1 MSKRS
6 ILFVLVAFVFT
17 NLNLVVVAEEIL
29 LEAEAAD
36 SIASPLEVF
45 PDSGYDPV
53 KNAEGK
59 GEPSGGKYIG
69 TTGSASGNNDLIYT
83 EGAKYDFTVKGGTY
97 KVVARVSNVDDDSF
111 WMRIKTATTNT
122 KNNSN
127 GWVLWNG
134 IRPQT
139 PDWHWV
145 AVHSSDDNKQIVHFT
160 LSEGKHTIEWL
171 HRENE
176 NFLDCFIITDNLE
189 LDPNTLPDA
198 VPKPSKKEPDS

>member
-1 MSKRS
+1 MFKKLV
-6 ILFVLVAFVFT
+6 LFALVAAFSLT
-17 NLNLVVVAEEIL
+17 INLAVIAEEIW

-53 KNAEGK
+53 KSAEAK

-69 TTGSASGNNDLIYT
+69 TTGSVSGNNDLIYT
-83 EGAKYDFTVKGGTY
+83 EGAKSNFTVKGGEY
-97 KVVARVSNVDDDSF
+97 KVIARVSNVQDDSF

-145 AVHSSDDNKQIVHFT
+145 AVHSSDDDKQVVHFT
-160 LSEGKHTIEWL
+160 LSQGKHTIEWL

-176 NFLDCFIITDNLE
+176 NFLDCFVITDNLE

-198 VPKPSKKEPDS
+198 IPKPSEKASNS